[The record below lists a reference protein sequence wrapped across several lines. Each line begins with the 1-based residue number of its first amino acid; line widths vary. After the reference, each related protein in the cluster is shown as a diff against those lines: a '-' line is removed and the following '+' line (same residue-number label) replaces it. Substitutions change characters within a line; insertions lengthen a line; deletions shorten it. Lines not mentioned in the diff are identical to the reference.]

1 MVRIFYS
8 ILYMDSMT
16 QEKTTSAITPTRS
29 QDFPEWYQ
37 QAIKAGDLAE
47 NSHVRGCMVVKPW
60 GYAIWENIRDTLD
73 KKIKETGHQNVYF
86 PLFIPLSFLQKEAD
100 HVEGFA
106 KECAVVT
113 HHRLESKE
121 GKLVPSG
128 ELPEPLIIR
137 PTSETI
143 IGDSFSRW
151 IQSYRDLPMKIN
163 QWANVVRWEMRPRI
177 FLRTTEILWQE
188 GHTAHATYEEA
199 QEETMMM
206 LEVYRDLY
214 ENYLAIPVIPGEKS
228 IGERFPGADH
238 TYTLETMMQDR
249 KALQG
254 CTSHNLGQNFSKAQG
269 IKFNSKDS
277 LEQYVYTTSWG
288 LTTRTIGAVI
298 MVHGDDDG
306 IRLPPKIAPK
316 QVVILPVIPKE
327 EHKEKILHACETLK
341 KQLTSLGVTAHLDER
356 DLRGGEK
363 TWDWIK
369 KGVPIRIE
377 IGPKDLEKG
386 EATLYR
392 RDQTPKTR
400 HSFPFADLSNQ
411 VPAILEEIQQN
422 YFNQAKEHLTCQTYT
437 HLETLDQLKEFFSGD
452 SKGGFV
458 RAKWF
463 EDIETEELL
472 KPLGLTIRCL
482 PLDQTHT
489 EGKCILTNRPTNTDV
504 IIARAY

>member
-1 MVRIFYS
+1 MS
-8 ILYMDSMT
+8 
-16 QEKTTSAITPTRS
+16 ESAINPKRE

-37 QAIKAGDLAE
+37 QVIKAGDLAE
-47 NSHVRGCMVVKPW
+47 NSQVRGCMVFKPW
-60 GYAIWENIRDTLD
+60 GYALWENIRDTLD

-106 KECAVVT
+106 KECAVIT
-113 HHRLESKE
+113 HHRLEAKD
-121 GKLVPSG
+121 GKLVPAG
-128 ELPEPLIIR
+128 ELPEPLIVR

-151 IQSYRDLPMKIN
+151 IQSYRDLPLKIN

-177 FLRTTEILWQE
+177 FLRTTEFLWQE

-199 QEETMMM
+199 QEETMLM
-206 LEVYRDLY
+206 LGVYKDLY
-214 ENYLAIPVIPGEKS
+214 ENYLAVPVISGEKS

-238 TYTLETMMQDR
+238 TYTLEAMMQDG

-269 IKFNSKDS
+269 IKFNAKDS
-277 LEQYVYTTSWG
+277 KEEQFVYTTSWG
-288 LTTRTIGAVI
+288 LTTRTIGALI

-316 QVVILPVIPKE
+316 QVVILPVTPKE
-327 EHKEKILHACETLK
+327 ETKQQILQACKTLQKELI
-341 KQLTSLGVTAHLDER
+341 KQGVIAHLDER

-363 TWDWIK
+363 SWDWIK

-392 RDQTPKTR
+392 RDETPKTR
-400 HSFPFADLSNQ
+400 HSFPLNELSNK
-411 VPAILEEIQQN
+411 VPTVLDEIQQN
-422 YFNQAKEHLTCQTYT
+422 YFNQAKAK
-437 HLETLDQLKEFFSGD
+437 LESNIHNVETFDELKAFFEKKS
-452 SKGGFV
+452 GFV
-458 RAKWF
+458 RAKWH
-463 EDIETEELL
+463 EDKNSEEKL
-472 KPLGLTIRCL
+472 KDMGLTVRCL
-482 PLDQTHT
+482 PLEQSGTV
-489 EGKCILTNRPTNTDV
+489 GKCVLTGKPTTIDV
-504 IIARAY
+504 IIAKAY